1 MSDGDGYGV
10 HLHRPQSNEYDPSQ
24 PNVARMYDYL
34 LGGKDNGLADRL
46 AVKEAIERVPSLR
59 LMAKEN
65 RAFLQRAVR
74 YCTNQGIRQFVD
86 VGAGLPTLTNTHEIA
101 QKRARDARVVYV
113 DNDPLVL
120 AHGRAILARNDN
132 TTVVTA
138 DLRAPDDIINHP
150 ELLRH
155 IDWSKPVAVLLVA
168 ILHFIPDTDDPYGI
182 VAKLRKAMAPGSH
195 LVLSHGER
203 NRRRNTWPRCGTSR
217 TLPAY
222 PAHARTSS
230 ASSLASSSSIPVWS
244 PCRSGNAPRSPPR
257 RFPSWEPSA

>member
-1 MSDGDGYGV
+1 
-10 HLHRPQSNEYDPSQ
+10 
-24 PNVARMYDYL
+24 MYDYL

-46 AVKEAIERVPSLR
+46 AVKEAIERVPNLR

-120 AHGRAILARNDN
+120 AHGRAILARNDD
-132 TTVVTA
+132 TTVVTV
-138 DLRAPDDIINHP
+138 DLRAPDDIINHRD
-150 ELLRH
+150 LLRH

-182 VAKLRKAMAPGSH
+182 VAKLRKVMAPGSH

-203 NRRRNTWPRCGTSR
+203 SPQTEYVAQVWNQSNAPGVPRTREDIERFLTGFQVIHPGLVPVSKWKR
-217 TLPAY
+217 A
-222 PAHARTSS
+222 AKS
-230 ASSLASSSSIPVWS
+230 AKEIPVLGAVGLKPAGAS
-244 PCRSGNAPRSPPR
+244 HG
-257 RFPSWEPSA
+257 